1 MAQSATTSVEIES
14 ELLARLRERW
24 PDKSNRQLIE
34 DLVHI
39 QLGFAALHR
48 SQQRNALSE
57 EKAVELGVRAV
68 KEARR
73 APH

>member
-1 MAQSATTSVEIES
+1 MAQPATTSVEIES

-24 PDKSNRQLIE
+24 PEKPDRQLIE

-48 SQQRNALSE
+48 SQQRNGLSE
-57 EKAVELGVRAV
+57 DEAVELGVRAV
-68 KEARR
+68 HEARR
-73 APH
+73 AHG